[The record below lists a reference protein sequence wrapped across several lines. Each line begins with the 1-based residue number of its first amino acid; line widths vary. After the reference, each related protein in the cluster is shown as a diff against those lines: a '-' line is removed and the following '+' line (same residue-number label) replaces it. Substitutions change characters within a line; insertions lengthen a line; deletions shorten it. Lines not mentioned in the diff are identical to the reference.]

1 MKAFG
6 FLAKETLRA
15 LTPTVHVFILMVV
28 KMVAWHARI
37 QRWINRSDRKCAS
50 CIV

>member
-15 LTPTVHVFILMVV
+15 LTPTVHVLILMVV
-28 KMVAWHARI
+28 KMMAWQARI
-37 QRWINRSDRKCAS
+37 QLWVNRSNRKCAS
-50 CIV
+50 RVV